1 MSETAKRNS
10 GLWEILGLIGVL
22 LAILG
27 MSDMALEPRL
37 ICLLGGAI
45 CLPVSFSGQSEWPI
59 WVRWLLALAATA
71 FLASVGWSALRN
83 H

>member
-1 MSETAKRNS
+1 MPERAKRS
-10 GLWEILGLIGVL
+10 TDLWEILGLLGVL

-27 MSDMALEPRL
+27 MSDLSLEPRL

-45 CLPVSFSGQSEWPI
+45 CLPVSFSGQSEWPV

-71 FLASVGWSALRN
+71 FLACVGWTALRV